1 MNVFIKSFNLIS
13 DGQTKGIEVI
23 FNDLSLFLSEML
35 EMDCIIEHFLINN
48 HFKDISSQP
57 LHDQGYPLLEK
68 NWSHLLW
75 KNKAHLHF
83 QAHCYTMS
91 TDMHFDL
98 WWRNFISKEA
108 LFEPNFC
115 DKSLLHLV
123 RSTTQLRCCWEVN
136 QMSHEDRLL
145 CHLLLQNATK
155 RGQNGLLTRNSI
167 NSTTRVLNDRNS
179 CPDSTL
185 F

>member
-1 MNVFIKSFNLIS
+1 MV
-13 DGQTKGIEVI
+13 
-23 FNDLSLFLSEML
+23 
-35 EMDCIIEHFLINN
+35 
-48 HFKDISSQP
+48 
-57 LHDQGYPLLEK
+57 GYPIEKKNQCMHICFDVSIHPQKISVSGLLKVFTNITYIYNTTK
-68 NWSHLLW
+68 NISAQHSVLDP
-75 KNKAHLHF
+75 
-83 QAHCYTMS
+83 Y
-91 TDMHFDL
+91 FDL
-98 WWRNFISKEA
+98 WRRNFISKEA

-123 RSTTQLRCCWEVN
+123 RSTTQLRRCWEVN